1 MFAYV
6 PDGTDRQQ
14 DGRNTI
20 QHAIR
25 CGELLLEMK
34 RRVGHGNWLAWVDE
48 HFQASERTARNY
60 IQIAKTATVADLHDD
75 TTIRSALRAL
85 TSRSQTRQT
94 ESRSGNGRAN
104 GTPAEGQAAS
114 RHDARVLA
122 TATVTAPR
130 AGLDKTHRR
139 TWANLP
145 TRLTT
150 ITQVFNEAA
159 DEHLDDHS
167 AGEILH
173 RASREAHQ
181 TATELEQLADALEE
195 RAASS
200 VT

>member
-1 MFAYV
+1 M
-6 PDGTDRQQ
+6 
-14 DGRNTI
+14 
-20 QHAIR
+20 
-25 CGELLLEMK
+25 
-34 RRVGHGNWLAWVDE
+34 
-48 HFQASERTARNY
+48 
-60 IQIAKTATVADLHDD
+60 
-75 TTIRSALRAL
+75 RSALKAL

-104 GTPAEGQAAS
+104 GTPAEGQAAG
-114 RHDARVLA
+114 RDDARVLA
-122 TATVTAPR
+122 TETVTAPR

-139 TWANLP
+139 TWANVP
-145 TRLTT
+145 ARLNT
-150 ITQVFNEAA
+150 ITQVFSEAA

-167 AGEILH
+167 ASEALH